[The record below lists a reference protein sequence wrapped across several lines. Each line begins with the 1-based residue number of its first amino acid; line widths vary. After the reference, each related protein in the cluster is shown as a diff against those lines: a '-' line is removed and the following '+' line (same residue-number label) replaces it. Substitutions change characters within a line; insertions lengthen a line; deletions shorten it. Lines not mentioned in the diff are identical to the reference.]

1 MPIANPVLE
10 THNLTVIYHKKPVLW
25 NVDFTLPEGKII
37 GVIGPN
43 GAGKSS
49 LLKSIMGIVPPTS
62 GYAKIFNQPLDEVRD
77 RVSYVPQRQ
86 SVDWDFP
93 ATVLDVVLT
102 GTYTKR
108 GLFKRLNSDDI
119 ALAKESLNKVGM
131 LEFANRQ
138 ISQLSGGQQQRVFL
152 ARALAQE
159 ADLYLMDEPFA
170 GVDAST
176 ENAIINILREMK
188 AKGKTIIVVHHDL
201 QTVQEYFDWLVLING
216 HLVGSGSMADMFTE
230 DLLRKTYGGQLTLLN
245 KVGDLLKENDFP
257 IREQKEERI

>member
-1 MPIANPVLE
+1 MAKTIIE

-25 NVDFTLPEGKII
+25 NVDFKLPEGEII
-37 GVIGPN
+37 GIIGPN

-62 GYAKIFNQPLDEVRD
+62 GYAKIFDQPLEQVRK

-93 ATVLDVVLT
+93 TTVMDVVLT
-102 GTYTKR
+102 GRYPKT
-108 GLFKRLNSDDI
+108 GLFKRLNTEDRAI
-119 ALAKESLNKVGM
+119 ATESLNKVGM
-131 LEFANRQ
+131 IEFAERQ
-138 ISQLSGGQQQRVFL
+138 IAQLSGGQQQRVFL

-176 ENAIINILREMK
+176 EKAIIGILEEMK
-188 AKGKTIIVVHHDL
+188 SVGKTIVVVHHDL

-216 HLVGSGSMADMFTE
+216 HLVGYGPTNEMFTNE
-230 DLLRKTYGGQLTLLN
+230 LLRKTYGGQLTMLN
-245 KVGDLLKENDFP
+245 KVGQLLQENDFP
-257 IREQKEERI
+257 IRENNADTQV